1 MSELRRFGA
10 DDEHLVRY
18 LLGLLPDEETEW
30 LDEAGIVDDDVAA
43 RLRVAE
49 SDLVDA
55 YVSGALTGETLAR
68 FESFYLSSPRR
79 REKVRFAERFLGAID
94 RAAVPQVAV
103 AVPRRT
109 RFHWPVAA
117 AVFVLATCGALLFE
131 EVRLRDGLDQA
142 RQASAVSGR
151 RSEALMRQLEQSRAA
166 AAETRQAL
174 ESARTALTARGSST
188 TGRSQVAPGVPA
200 PPQLALVLMPQTRAG
215 GALPPT
221 VALSTALAD
230 VAIDLRLE
238 SNDFSRYRVDLKD
251 PGSGRTLW
259 RGGDVPARSVQ
270 SAAFVSIAVPAEVLA
285 PQHYVLEVAGLD
297 AAGRLEPLASYIF
310 QVTRR

>member
-10 DDEHLVRY
+10 DDERLVRY

-55 YVSGALTGETLAR
+55 YVSGMLTGETLAR
-68 FESFYLSSPRR
+68 FETFYLSSPRR
-79 REKVRFAERFLGAID
+79 REKVRFAGRFLSAID
-94 RAAVPQVAV
+94 SAAVPQVAV

-109 RFHWPVAA
+109 RFHGPVAA
-117 AVFVLATCGALLFE
+117 AVFVLAACGALLFE

-142 RQASAVSGR
+142 RQASAVRGR
-151 RSEALMRQLEQSRAA
+151 RSEALMRELEQSRAA
-166 AAETRQAL
+166 VAETRQAL
-174 ESARTALTARGSST
+174 ESAQTALTSRGSST
-188 TGRSQVAPGVPA
+188 PGRSQVAPGVAA
-200 PPQLALVLMPQTRAG
+200 PHALALVLMPQTRAA
-215 GALPPT
+215 GAPPPT
-221 VALSTALAD
+221 VAVSTALAD
-230 VAIDLRLE
+230 VDIDLRLE

-251 PGSGRTLW
+251 PGSGRTVW
-259 RGGDVPARSVQ
+259 RTGDVPARSVHD
-270 SAAFVSIAVPAEVLA
+270 AAFVSIAVPAALLP

-297 AAGRLEPLASYIF
+297 GSGRVEPLASYTF
-310 QVTRR
+310 QVNRR